1 MFCYSLGLY
10 VRTLY
15 TRVNLINVGF
25 KKHSTRSVPEFI
37 DQIFARTSSKRSFS
51 VIENDCFGLV
61 FAKTGSLNSGTVKR
75 LHSCAFFAH
84 SAQESKNYR
93 G

>member
-25 KKHSTRSVPEFI
+25 EKHSTRSDI
-37 DQIFARTSSKRSFS
+37 
-51 VIENDCFGLV
+51 
-61 FAKTGSLNSGTVKR
+61 R
-75 LHSCAFFAH
+75 LYTHVHF
-84 SAQESKNYR
+84 
-93 G
+93 